1 MTVLVHPTAFSPS
14 DITCIQRN
22 TGLRAVVTGR
32 VVHLVEKNG
41 RHPAMRT
48 TTKTRSSYI
57 PSGPYNGGGA
67 AA

>member
-1 MTVLVHPTAFSPS
+1 MTVLVHPTAFTPS
-14 DITCIQRN
+14 DITAIQRT

-41 RHPAMRT
+41 RHPSM
-48 TTKTRSSYI
+48 RSSRTVRASHM
-57 PSGPYNGGGA
+57 PTGPYNGGGA